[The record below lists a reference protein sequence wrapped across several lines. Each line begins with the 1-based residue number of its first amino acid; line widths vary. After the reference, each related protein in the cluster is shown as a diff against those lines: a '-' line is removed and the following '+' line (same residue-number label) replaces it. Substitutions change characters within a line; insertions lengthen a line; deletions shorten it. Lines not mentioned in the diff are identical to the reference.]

1 MLTDTTEMVGTPAM
15 TGCRLALTL
24 EACAGQSQRTND
36 CTMMCRSLSWV
47 AVSCALLCFGAHC
60 PYLGSCGCWHSSP
73 LCDCKTQAPSSGW
86 LSSGATVN
94 CREAAVVPCQVPCP
108 IGAVFLSAPSF
119 RKGQPLRSYLM
130 RSDLARVPVWAA
142 ARFQRLGG
150 FSRNVFSHRSESRKS
165 EIRVPT

>member
-1 MLTDTTEMVGTPAM
+1 MRTDMTEVVGTPAV

-36 CTMMCRSLSWV
+36 CTMMCRSWSRV

-60 PYLGSCGCWHSSP
+60 HLGSCGCWHSSP

-86 LSSGATVN
+86 LSSGATV
-94 CREAAVVPCQVPCP
+94 PCP

-119 RKGQPLRSYLM
+119 GKGQPLRSYLM
-130 RSDLARVPVWAA
+130 RSDLVRALVWAA
-142 ARFQRLGG
+142 ARPGD
-150 FSRNVFSHRSESRKS
+150 
-165 EIRVPT
+165 RVASAEMCFLIV